1 MGATRP
7 RKENLCSFSMTSRL
21 SIYLH
26 NSSYHTCTKSLQF
39 PRKSMH
45 FKFWT
50 KPQFEER
57 VEFIDEM
64 SAHVNKHQLRAV
76 SHRHAPKHYNHLTSA
91 LEGQVPSRQSFPI
104 IQMQKGSQETLNA
117 HLTLVSPRGMS
128 SKLQTKAAALPD
140 LQLLW
145 CKDLAHTNQRVSLTE
160 CEDKKLKPNR
170 WSSENLP

>member
-1 MGATRP
+1 
-7 RKENLCSFSMTSRL
+7 MTSRL
-21 SIYLH
+21 SIYPR

-50 KPQFEER
+50 KSQFEEI

-64 SAHVNKHQLRAV
+64 SAHVNEHQLRAV

-91 LEGQVPSRQSFPI
+91 LEGQVPSRQFPHHS
-104 IQMQKGSQETLNA
+104 KGSQETLNA
-117 HLTLVSPRGMS
+117 HLTLVSPQGMS

-145 CKDLAHTNQRVSLTE
+145 CKDLAHINQRVSLTE